1 MEEVLFYIFG
11 IGSILGALLVIT
23 RKNPIHSALFLVL
36 TFFFVAGL
44 YLILGAEFL
53 SMIQIIVY
61 AGAIMVLFLFVIMLV
76 NLEKEEEPKESHIIQ
91 RFWGMGL
98 SILLGLV
105 LSLAIKSYLAKGLIG
120 EYSPEKVEAA
130 GNTQCVAKI
139 LFTKYLIPFE
149 VASILLL
156 VAIVGAIVLAKK
168 EL

>member
-1 MEEVLFYIFG
+1 MEAVCFYIFS
-11 IGSILGALLVIT
+11 IGAILGGILVIT

-61 AGAIMVLFLFVIMLV
+61 AGAIMVLFLFVIMFV
-76 NLEKEEEPKESHIIQ
+76 NIEKEEEPSENHLIQ
-91 RFWGMGL
+91 RFWGMAL
-98 SILLGLV
+98 SV
-105 LSLAIKSYLAKGLIG
+105 LIGAALFFVVKSHISKGLMG
-120 EYSPEKVEAA
+120 QYSPEKVEAA
-130 GNTQCVAKI
+130 GNAQSVARV
-139 LFTKYLIPFE
+139 LFTQYLLPFE